1 MNRLVAEVRATAQK
15 KPCRPGKKKNQ
26 YEYDSDEDT
35 EGGTWE
41 HKARKKE
48 MTETEGK
55 LQVVRGLLWLQ
66 LDLFRSCRLC
76 LLSVEKAHEATER
89 GRGKHHIGDFLP
101 PEELDKFV
109 EKVIAV
115 KEGRAPGQYATVGRG
130 SHHHVKWSY
139 SW

>member
-1 MNRLVAEVRATAQK
+1 MQK
-15 KPCRPGKKKNQ
+15 
-26 YEYDSDEDT
+26 
-35 EGGTWE
+35 
-41 HKARKKE
+41 A
-48 MTETEGK
+48 
-55 LQVVRGLLWLQ
+55 
-66 LDLFRSCRLC
+66 LDLFRSYRLC

-115 KEGRAPGQYATVGRG
+115 KEGRTPGQYATVGRG
-130 SHHHVKWSY
+130 CHVKWSY